1 MLPLIPPHILSA
13 IAIIGGILCVLVIH
27 KLPNMTRSS
36 MLQMY
41 RTGLVLLAG
50 AMLTFGGLYFYI
62 WTFEPVEQVR
72 QILVR
77 WILLYLFTSII
88 VWQVILLKWGK
99 SL

>member
-1 MLPLIPPHILSA
+1 MLPLIPPHVLSV
-13 IAIIGGILCVLVIH
+13 IAVVGGILCVFVIH
-27 KLPNMTRSS
+27 KLPGMTRSS

-41 RTGLVLLAG
+41 RAGLVLLAG
-50 AMLTFGGLYFYI
+50 SMLTFGGLYFYI
-62 WTFEPVEQVR
+62 WTFEPSEAVR

-77 WILLYLFTSII
+77 WILLYLFVSII